1 MVAIAKRRP
10 AWLRFPAWASALWSF
25 LIRKWWPWSAARNKK
40 FKGEMI
46 DLYLFGAKTQ
56 RIQVPLEEASQ
67 HLGVTG
73 YHVRD
78 SMPYRWIVTLPMAVV
93 FATMAGYY
101 SLIVF
106 KGWGQVAPWAMAGG
120 VVGVIAGMIFGSM
133 LQKTMFKHFYIAWSS
148 WDATKKVRSVTPMEH
163 HSTLDL
169 MEKPTPEHRAAFLA
183 RVGEL
188 PTRRKPMSSFDAD
201 GQEPEEE
208 AVVDSAATAHVV
220 ATYSPK
226 GLYVLMKGVIFHRVL
241 TMKRSSERMIQIASI
256 GTIAVGM
263 IVIASLVVL
272 VFTSEQKQERLPAT
286 TAETPAAS
294 QGVSNARR

>member
-1 MVAIAKRRP
+1 MVAIAKGQTGAHPRRD
-10 AWLRFPAWASALWSF
+10 AF
-25 LIRKWWPWSAARNKK
+25 LHPIRKGRTWRAEHAKK
-40 FKGEMI
+40 FKGELI

-56 RIQVPLEEASQ
+56 RIKVPLEEASKQ
-67 HLGVTG
+67 LGVTG

-78 SMPYRWIVTLPMAVV
+78 SAPYKWMTMALMGSV
-93 FATMAGYY
+93 FATMGGYY
-101 SLIVF
+101 SFILY
-106 KGWGQVAPWAMAGG
+106 KGWSMAAPGALLGG
-120 VVGVIAGMIFGSM
+120 VVGLAVGFLFGMM
-133 LQKTMFKHFYIAWSS
+133 LQRVMFKHFYIAWSK
-148 WDATKKVRSVTPMEH
+148 WDAAKGVRSITPMEH

-188 PTRRKPMSSFDAD
+188 PTRRKPTTSFDAD

-226 GLYVLMKGVIFHRVL
+226 GLYVLMKGVIFHRIL
-241 TMKRSSERMIQIASI
+241 TVRRSTDRLIQLASI

-263 IVIASLVVL
+263 LVIAALVVM
-272 VFTSEQKQERLPAT
+272 VFTSEQGRGDLGT
-286 TAETPAAS
+286 LPAAS
-294 QGVSNARR
+294 ATPSAPQEASNARR

>member
-1 MVAIAKRRP
+1 MVAITRERSSSRPSWLTRKKRE
-10 AWLRFPAWASALWSF
+10 
-25 LIRKWWPWSAARNKK
+25 KK

-46 DLYLFGAKTQ
+46 DLYLFGAKTM
-56 RIQVPLEEASQ
+56 RLKVPLEEASKQ
-67 HLGVTG
+67 LGVAG

-78 SMPYRWIVTLPMAVV
+78 AAPYKWMTVALMGSV
-93 FATMAGYY
+93 FATMGAYY
-101 SLIVF
+101 TFLLY
-106 KGWGQVAPWAMAGG
+106 KGWGMAAPGAMLRGL
-120 VVGVIAGMIFGSM
+120 VGAIFGWVFGSI
-133 LQKTMFKHFYIAWSS
+133 LQRGMFRHFYIAWSK
-148 WDATKKVRSVTPMEH
+148 WDAAKGVRTVTPMEH

-188 PTRRKPMSSFDAD
+188 PTRRKPTTSFDAD

-241 TMKRSSERMIQIASI
+241 TMKRSSDRLIQIASI

-263 IVIASLVVL
+263 LVIAALVVM
-272 VFTSEQKQERLPAT
+272 VFTSEQGQGGEPGALPSLSATPT
-286 TAETPAAS
+286 TAQEA
-294 QGVSNARR
+294 SNARK